1 MTNTSAAPFKCFVVE
16 YATALVFRAGK
27 LSPSNFL
34 GRNEEDEERKKRSLS
49 RKWWLARSFKFKSRD
64 EAKRMKKGLDIA
76 HTQTLW
82 RSFMHYSWRKLNNTY
97 TTKFKPFFLVFW
109 RQEIVKNLFI
119 FFNLLSNLL
128 IFAQHFFFR
137 YINVDWFGRRAI
149 VLLLSAEWGW
159 LGEQKILKRGLSE
172 SLLRQRDGN

>member
-34 GRNEEDEERKKRSLS
+34 GRNEEDEGKKRSLS

-128 IFAQHFFFR
+128 IFAQHFFFVISMLTDLVVER
-137 YINVDWFGRRAI
+137 SSCCYQQSGDDLENKKYLKG
-149 VLLLSAEWGW
+149 GY
-159 LGEQKILKRGLSE
+159 QKAY
-172 SLLRQRDGN
+172 